1 MDDRFEE
8 LLADL
13 PDPDGGDVERIDTW
27 RRPVRFIA
35 WGILLTTVI
44 FNFLYLDRL
53 LPPVGAVL
61 TVLGFRALRREN
73 GGFRAA
79 WVLSLL
85 RLALMFAVRA
95 LRTSP
100 FFSVDELT
108 VPSLL
113 LQAAQLAAFR
123 VGMGRVFA
131 RTGTPGRL
139 WPVNLL
145 LAFSLLLAVGALMDW
160 GSLGFFG
167 ILLLAGY
174 IAVLIAVSRLH
185 AALGD
190 TGYAL
195 RNAPVRLSDGAF
207 AAVALAGLLA
217 ATLCGAALGLSLSVP
232 EAEIFTPPD
241 EAALTEAA
249 PAQIA
254 RILTPE
260 DAALIDSAGNIQIS
274 WQDGAGMNAVTGLE
288 ACDLTGEL
296 PDGRVFILQYFRWLE
311 GGPKWGDALYLTQ
324 SEGLTRTG
332 EPSGRLV
339 YRQRGQT
346 YTVPFADLTAETRT
360 LGGLFGP
367 RSEAVIRGNVFVPLT
382 AEDTEGYILYTLSR
396 ADTLRSIYSCQM
408 NYYHRT
414 LADALTQ
421 TGAPSEIQLSGD
433 FDHRRQAVLYSAFTV
448 GEDNGVPEGTFT
460 VDGEQV
466 ETVAPDEFPGF
477 KFNGKQ

>member
-13 PDPDGGDVERIDTW
+13 PDPEGGDVERIDTW
-27 RRPVRFIA
+27 RRPVAFIA
-35 WGILLTTVI
+35 WGVLLTTVI
-44 FNFLYLDRL
+44 LNFLYLDRL

-95 LRTSP
+95 LRTAP
-100 FFSVDELT
+100 FFSVDAFT
-108 VPSLL
+108 APSLL

-123 VGMGRVFA
+123 VGMGQVFA
-131 RTGTPGRL
+131 RTGAPGRL
-139 WPVNLL
+139 GAVNWLL
-145 LAFSLLLAVGALMDW
+145 VFNILLAVGALMEW

-174 IAVLIAVSRLH
+174 IAVIVAVSRLH
-185 AALGD
+185 ACLGD

-207 AAVALAGLLA
+207 AAISLAGLLIA
-217 ATLCGAALGLSLSVP
+217 ALCGAALGLSLSMP
-232 EAEIFTPPD
+232 EEEIFTAPD
-241 EAALTEAA
+241 DPMTEAV
-249 PAQIA
+249 PSQIA

-260 DAALIDSAGNIQIS
+260 DAALIDSAGNIQVS
-274 WQDGAGMNAVTGLE
+274 WQDGVGMNAVTGLE
-288 ACDLTGEL
+288 ACDLAGEL

-324 SEGLTRTG
+324 SEDLTRTG
-332 EPSGRLV
+332 EPTGRLV
-339 YRQRGQT
+339 YRRGGQS
-346 YTVPFADLTAETRT
+346 YTAPFADLTAETRT
-360 LGGLFGP
+360 LGGFFGL
-367 RSEAVIRGNVFVPLT
+367 RSQALIRGNVFLPLT
-382 AEDTEGYILYTLSR
+382 AEDAEGYVLYTLSR
-396 ADTLRSIYSCQM
+396 ADTRRTIYSCQM

-414 LADALTQ
+414 LADVLTQ
-421 TGAPSEIQLSGD
+421 TGSPSEIQLSGD

-448 GEDNGVPEGTFT
+448 GEDAGVTEGTFT

-477 KFNGKQ
+477 QFDGKQ